1 MRILYGVT
9 GEGMGHATR
18 SKVVCEHLVE
28 RGHEVKIVVSGR
40 AHAFLAKSFP
50 DVVEIKG
57 LSIKYVDNAIDRDA
71 SIARN
76 VLAAPQ
82 MLYANATRYFED
94 VVHFEPDV
102 VISDFD
108 SFAWFFAKR
117 HGLPIIS
124 IDNQQIISRCKHDAA
139 IKDGVKVEYQITK
152 AFVKAKLPGCDHY
165 IITTFFFPTIKKK
178 YREDT
183 TLVPPIL
190 RKSILDVKARA
201 KFGHHVLVYQTS
213 TSDKTLIPT
222 LNSIEGE
229 RFIVYGLRKNA
240 HNGNCQ
246 IKEFSEDGFVEDLAS
261 AKAIV
266 SNGGLS
272 LIGEAVYLGKPVY
285 SVPVK
290 HQYEQMMNARYIE
303 ELGYGLC
310 ADSIDG
316 DMLRMFL
323 REQPRYAAR
332 VARHTQE
339 GNEVLFTTVDK
350 LVKQLAKANAK
361 RKKREAREA
370 SDSSSS

>member
-18 SKVVCEHLVE
+18 SKVVCEHLVA

-40 AHAFLAKSFP
+40 AHEFLSRSFP

-57 LSIKYVDNAIDRDA
+57 LTIRYQDNAMDRDG
-71 SIARN
+71 SVARN

-82 MLYANATRYFED
+82 MLYANASKYFED
-94 VVHFEPDV
+94 VVHFEPHV

-117 HGLPIIS
+117 HGLPIVS
-124 IDNQQIISRCKHDAA
+124 IDNQQIIARCKHEKKLKEGA
-139 IKDGVKVEYQITK
+139 KVDYQVTK

-165 IITTFFFPTIKKK
+165 VITTFFFPPIKRKFQD
-178 YREDT
+178 ET

-190 RKSILDVKARA
+190 RMPILEAKPKAR
-201 KFGHHVLVYQTS
+201 FGNHVLVYQTS

-222 LNSIEGE
+222 LNAITGE

-240 HNGNCQ
+240 HHGNCQ
-246 IKEFSEDGFVEDLAS
+246 LKEFSEDGFVEDLAQ
-261 AKAIV
+261 AKAVV

-290 HQYEQMMNARYIE
+290 HQFEQIMNARYLE

-310 ADSIDG
+310 AESIDG
-316 DMLRMFL
+316 DVLRLFL
-323 REQPRYAAR
+323 REHGRFAAR
-332 VARHTQE
+332 VAKHEQN
-339 GNEVLFTTVDK
+339 GNELLFDTVDS
-350 LVKQLAKANAK
+350 LVKRLGKKLEK
-361 RKKREAREA
+361 RRKREEA
-370 SDSSSS
+370 EA

>member
-40 AHAFLAKSFP
+40 AHEFLSKSFP
-50 DVVEIKG
+50 DVVEIRG
-57 LSIKYVDNAIDRDA
+57 LTIRYVNNAMDRDFTL
-71 SIARN
+71 ARN

-82 MLYANATRYFED
+82 MLYANASRYFED

-117 HGLPIIS
+117 HGIPIIS
-124 IDNQQIISRCKHDAA
+124 IDNQQIIARCKHEKA
-139 IKDGVKVEYQITK
+139 IKDGAKVDYQITK

-165 IITTFFFPTIKKK
+165 VITTFFFPPIKRKFQD
-178 YREDT
+178 ET

-190 RKSILDVKARA
+190 RRAIIDAKPDA

-222 LNSIEGE
+222 LNAIASE
-229 RFIVYGLRKNA
+229 RFVVYGLRRNA
-240 HNGNCQ
+240 HSGNCH
-246 IKEFSEDGFVEDLAS
+246 IKEFSEDGFVKDLAS
-261 AKAIV
+261 AKAV
-266 SNGGLS
+266 VTNGGLS

-285 SVPVK
+285 SVPVR
-290 HQYEQMMNARYIE
+290 HQFEQIMNARYLE

-316 DMLRMFL
+316 DLLRMFL
-323 REQPRYAAR
+323 REQSRYAAR
-332 VARHTQE
+332 VAKHEQD
-339 GNEVLFTTVDK
+339 GNELLFETVDK
-350 LVKQLAKANAK
+350 LVKQLGKRAAK
-361 RKKREAREA
+361 RRKKAEAEA
-370 SDSSSS
+370 T

>member
-152 AFVKAKLPGCDHY
+152 AFVKAKLPGFDHY

>member
-1 MRILYGVT
+1 M
-9 GEGMGHATR
+9 
-18 SKVVCEHLVE
+18 
-28 RGHEVKIVVSGR
+28 
-40 AHAFLAKSFP
+40 
-50 DVVEIKG
+50 
-57 LSIKYVDNAIDRDA
+57 
-71 SIARN
+71 
-76 VLAAPQ
+76 
-82 MLYANATRYFED
+82 
-94 VVHFEPDV
+94 
-102 VISDFD
+102 
-108 SFAWFFAKR
+108 
-117 HGLPIIS
+117 
-124 IDNQQIISRCKHDAA
+124 
-139 IKDGVKVEYQITK
+139 KVEYQITK